1 MDTSNTE
8 NKLLILY
15 LINKMDLPLSRSRI
29 SDYFT
34 ENQFMDYYTVQ
45 ETLAELVD
53 SLYLDAAIDDNVTR
67 YTVTGEGLQTLE
79 FFEKHIP
86 IPKRAK
92 INQFIKENRRD
103 IKREFEKTVI
113 FFHNTVHNDFIIKCG
128 VYDEDQML
136 MELSISVDTREQA
149 RMIETNWNKNAKTL
163 YGDIIQTLVR
173 DVEDKGNKTENEE

>member
-1 MDTSNTE
+1 MATDASNTE

-15 LINKMDLPLSRSRI
+15 LINKMDLPLARSHI

-34 ENQFMDYYTVQ
+34 SVEFMDYYTVQ

-53 SLYLDAAIDDNVTR
+53 ANYLDAATDGNVTR
-67 YTVTGEGLQTLE
+67 YTVTGDGLQTLE
-79 FFEKHIP
+79 FFEKHIS

-92 INQFIKENRRD
+92 INQYIKENRKD

-113 FFHNTVHNDFIIKCG
+113 FFHNEVYNDYIIKCG

-163 YGDIIQTLVR
+163 YGEIIRTLVKV
-173 DVEDKGNKTENEE
+173 VEDENE